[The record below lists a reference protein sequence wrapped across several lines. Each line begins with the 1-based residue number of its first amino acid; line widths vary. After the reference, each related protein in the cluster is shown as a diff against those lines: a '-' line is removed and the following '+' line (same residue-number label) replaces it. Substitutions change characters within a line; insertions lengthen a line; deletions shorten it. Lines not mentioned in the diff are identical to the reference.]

1 MDNTFLHL
9 RLMRRTLLSV
19 FSLSW
24 KIGDETNEIPPMLLL
39 CSSKHPEL
47 LWGLHIPKFGARSD
61 WENQQVRFYGPSG
74 EVTAGSGWSR
84 FHPLL

>member
-24 KIGDETNEIPPMLLL
+24 RTGDEKNEMPSVLLL
-39 CSSKHPEL
+39 CNSNLPEL
-47 LWGLHIPKFGARSD
+47 LTLRELHISKFRARSD
-61 WENQQVRFYGPSG
+61 WDTGKP
-74 EVTAGSGWSR
+74 A
-84 FHPLL
+84 